1 MYFCMKSLVNKKI
14 EMNKKSFIPFMV
26 MTAMFVGCN
35 TENKIQTD
43 NPLLLEYETPFNVPP
58 FDKIKDEHFKP
69 AFEEALKR
77 HNLEIDSITNNKEEP
92 TFENTIV
99 ALENAGSLL
108 NNVSTIFYNLNSA
121 NTNDSLQAIAQ
132 EMAPKL
138 SAHSDEINLN
148 AKLFQRVKFVYDNQ
162 NKFALDAEDKK
173 LLEETYKGFV
183 RSGAN
188 LSDADKEKLKKINAE
203 ISVLTTKFGQNL
215 LAETNAYELV
225 IDKEEDLAG
234 LPEAVK
240 AAAAETAKAKGKEG
254 KWVFTLSNPSVMPF
268 LQYADNRELRKQIWD
283 AYQKRGNNGN
293 DNDNKD
299 VLLKIANL
307 RLEKAKLLGY
317 ESHAAYVLEEA
328 MAGNP
333 NNVYNL
339 LNKLWTPAI
348 NKAKAEAADI
358 QKEIEAAKD
367 TFKVAPYDWR
377 YYAEKIRVKRYALN
391 EEEIK
396 PYFSLASVREGAF
409 ETATKLYGITFV
421 ALNNVPTYHEEVE
434 VYEVKDKDGSHL
446 GLLYADFFPRESK
459 RGGAWMTSYR
469 SQYMKEGKRVAPVIS
484 IVCNFTK
491 PVGDQPALLTFDEAT
506 TLFHEF
512 GHALHGLMSNVKYRS
527 LAGTSVSRDFV
538 ELPSQIMENW
548 AADPEVLKTYAK
560 HYKTGEAIPDSLIAK
575 MEKAGTFDQGFATT
589 EYLAASLL
597 DMAYHAIKTPITGDV
612 NTFEK
617 AAMDKIGLIDAIIPR
632 YRSTYFQHIFSGGY
646 SAGYYAYIWAEVLD
660 SDAYAAFKEKGL
672 FDEVTAASFRKN
684 ILEKGGTVN
693 PAELYRAFRGKD
705 PDPIHLMKKRGLN

>member
-1 MYFCMKSLVNKKI
+1 
-14 EMNKKSFIPFMV
+14 MNKKSFIPFLV
-26 MTAMFVGCN
+26 VASMFVGCGS
-35 TENKIQTD
+35 ENKLQTD
-43 NPLLLEYETPFNVPP
+43 NPLLAAYETPFNVPP

-69 AFEEALKR
+69 AYEEALKK
-77 HNLEIDSITNNKEEP
+77 HNLEIDTIVNNSEAP
-92 TFENTIV
+92 TFENTIL

-108 NNVSTIFYNLNSA
+108 SNVATVFSNLNSA
-121 NTNDSLQAIAQ
+121 NTNDSLQALAK
-132 EMAPKL
+132 ELAPQL
-138 SAHSDEINLN
+138 SAHSDEIKLN
-148 AKLFQRVKFVYDNQ
+148 AKLFERVKSVYT
-162 NKFALDAEDKK
+162 NKDQFGLDAEDQK
-173 LLEETYKGFV
+173 LLEETYKSFV

-188 LSDADKEKLKKINAE
+188 LSDENKEKLKKINAE
-203 ISVLTTKFGQNL
+203 MSVLTTQFGQNL

-225 IDKEEDLAG
+225 VEKEEDLAG
-234 LPEAVK
+234 LPEGLK
-240 AAAAETAKAKGKEG
+240 SAAADVAKSKGKEG

-268 LQYADNRELRKQIWD
+268 LQYADNRELRKDIWN
-283 AYQKRGNNGN
+283 AYQMRGNNGN
-293 DNDNKD
+293 DNDNKEI
-299 VLLKIANL
+299 LIKIANL

-328 MAGNP
+328 MAANAA
-333 NNVYNL
+333 NVNQL
-339 LNKLWTPAI
+339 LSKLWVPAI
-348 NKAKAEAADI
+348 NKAKVEAADI
-358 QKEIEAAKD
+358 QKEIDASQD

-377 YYAEKIRVKRYALN
+377 YYAEKIRVKRFALN

-396 PYFSLASVREGAF
+396 PYFSLAAVREGAF
-409 ETATKLYGITFV
+409 ETANKLFGLSFV

-469 SQYMKEGKRVAPVIS
+469 KQSTKDGKRVAPVIS

-491 PVGDQPALLTFDEAT
+491 PVGDQPALLTFDEAS

-512 GHALHGLMSNVKYRS
+512 GHALHGLLSNVKYQS
-527 LAGTSVSRDFV
+527 LSGTSVSRDFV

-548 AADPEVLKTYAK
+548 ASDAEVLKTYAK
-560 HYKTGEAIPDSLIAK
+560 HYKTGEAIPDSLIEK
-575 MEKAGTFDQGFATT
+575 MDKAGTFDQGFATT

-597 DMAYHAIKTPITGDV
+597 DLNYHNIKTPITGDV
-612 NTFEK
+612 NAFES
-617 AAMDKIGLIDAIIPR
+617 AAMRKAGLIESIIPR

-660 SDAYAAFKEKGL
+660 SDAFAAFKENGL
-672 FDEVTAASFRKN
+672 YDQATATSFRKN
-684 ILEKGGTVN
+684 ILEKGGTGN
-693 PAELYRAFRGKD
+693 PAELYKLFRGKD

>member
-26 MTAMFVGCN
+26 MAAMFVGCN

-162 NKFALDAEDKK
+162 NKFALDSEDKK

-268 LQYADNRELRKQIWD
+268 LQYADNRELRKQIWN

-548 AADPEVLKTYAK
+548 ATDPEVLKTYAK